1 MSLPNAMSGRG
12 GNMGST
18 ITMDSGNGRAGA
30 PDMGEGQA
38 SGLAARELAHQAHF
52 VQPANNTTTRQDA
65 LTERART
72 GMPYYYN
79 QYDGP
84 AVPYAAPSQQKENM
98 VLRAAVR
105 EAANEQIRRQGTP
118 SAVQR
123 TDPIS
128 DEEVAYLKS
137 MKDQAE
143 LAKFDDYVESFI
155 DPRKPGNMKWLM
167 EIYPDYVNRRLQQAH
182 TDYEFALRNQMI
194 DSWGINTFDDLHFK
208 YMVDQGKIDGP
219 QLRVARP
226 TIDSRYAPG
235 WLSPF
240 NFQPDKTGTRLF
252 LPFAKA
258 NTGASGRTEANQDGR
273 EWSMDRAGRALGNGA
288 DERSLAMGMYDV
300 VPQGP
305 GVRTAGPMSNDGA
318 ARQFGARVARAAL

>member
-1 MSLPNAMSGRG
+1 
-12 GNMGST
+12 
-18 ITMDSGNGRAGA
+18 
-30 PDMGEGQA
+30 MGEGQA

-52 VQPANNTTTRQDA
+52 VQPANNATTRQAA
-65 LTERART
+65 LTEEARNN
-72 GMPYYYN
+72 MPYYYN

-105 EAANEQIRRQGTP
+105 EAANEQIRRQGAP

-219 QLRVARP
+219 QLRVERP

-240 NFQPDKTGTRLF
+240 NFQPDKSGTRLF

-258 NTGASGRTEANQDGR
+258 RTGAAPADSID
-273 EWSMDRAGRALGNGA
+273 WSMDRAGRALGGGA

-300 VPQGP
+300 IPPATVGT
-305 GVRTAGPMSNDGA
+305 GVRTEGIA
-318 ARQFGARVARAAL
+318 ANQTPRAFGVGGQRTRV